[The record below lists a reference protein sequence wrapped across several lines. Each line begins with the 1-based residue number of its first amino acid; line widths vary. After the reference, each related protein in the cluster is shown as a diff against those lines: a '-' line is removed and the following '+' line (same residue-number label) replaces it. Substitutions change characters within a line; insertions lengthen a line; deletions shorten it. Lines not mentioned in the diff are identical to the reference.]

1 MVPLECVV
9 MTSRLLMFRLSLPR
23 PSAFGLLLAGL
34 LLALPLHA
42 ATPPRPRPSL
52 SPADVVRIQL
62 SALQHNDDPRPDAGV
77 ATVYAFASPGNHKLT
92 GSLSH
97 FTQMLHAGYAPM
109 FDSRRI
115 ILGKTQVKGREAAQP
130 VDLVAAD
137 GRIFAYVFLLTRQRH
152 APFENCWM
160 TDSVVPHDT
169 GRGAGQSI

>member
-1 MVPLECVV
+1 
-9 MTSRLLMFRLSLPR
+9 MTSRLPMFRPQLMRLSG
-23 PSAFGLLLAGL
+23 SALLLVAL
-34 LLALPLHA
+34 LLVLPLHA

-62 SALQHNDDPRPDAGV
+62 SALQHNDDPQPDAGV

-92 GSLSH
+92 GSLSQ
-97 FTQMLHAGYAPM
+97 FTQMLHAGYAPI
-109 FDSRRI
+109 FGSRRI

-130 VDLVAAD
+130 VDLVAGD
-137 GRIFAYVFLLTRQRH
+137 GRIFAYVFLLSRQRQ

-160 TDSVVPHDT
+160 TDSVVPRDT